1 MIKLYDIY
9 KLLSEGIS
17 YDKGYK
23 IDYDKDFVNDLIR
36 FSDKLSFQKDTYDN
50 TIMVGIPISQ
60 SENKN
65 VLINDLK
72 LGVGLSKDEQSFII
86 DRVVNNINDYIDIN
100 SFDYVISPKS
110 SSSLVKNFLDILSS
124 LNKKTIFID
133 NMFLKN
139 DFKNIW
145 LDIELAKKE
154 RPNKYVKSLIK
165 RFDKLKSSD
174 KEYFKLQ
181 PLNKYE
187 RRYVRDML
195 KVNPEHTNIIYDMM
209 DKNILIVDDILTSGK
224 TFDDIKNMLNVFNIK
239 NVTFFSMFG

>member
-9 KLLSEGIS
+9 KLVSEGIS
-17 YDKGYK
+17 YHNGYK
-23 IDYDKDFVNDLIR
+23 IDYDKDFVNDLIS
-36 FSDKLSFQKDTYDN
+36 FSDKLSFQKDTYGN

-60 SENKN
+60 SENRN

-72 LGVGLSKDEQSFII
+72 LGVGLPKDEQSFIV
-86 DRVVNNINDYIDIN
+86 DRVVNNINDYVDIN

-110 SSSLVKNFLDILSS
+110 SSSLVKNFLNILSS
-124 LNKKTIFID
+124 FNKKTTFID

-174 KEYFKLQ
+174 KDHFKLQ

-224 TFDDIKNMLNVFNIK
+224 TFDDIKNMLNVFGIK